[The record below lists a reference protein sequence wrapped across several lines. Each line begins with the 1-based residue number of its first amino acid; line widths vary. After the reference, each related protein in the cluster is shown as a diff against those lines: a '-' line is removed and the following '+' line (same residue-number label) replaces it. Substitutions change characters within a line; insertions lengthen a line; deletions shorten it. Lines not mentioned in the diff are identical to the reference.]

1 MSKKVHM
8 ASATQRSG
16 TINIVYLN
24 TDWKQS
30 RHDTPESRSRNK
42 RKLQETIESIA
53 ASMHPDIL
61 CMCEVGVASAL
72 MTEQQLEEMSEW
84 CVEQWKRTATGRAG
98 AGFRSPEYQSEQ
110 AWKAAQENFSLSV
123 LYAKDAPYMTIYNN
137 KKCTCLK
144 NTTLH
149 NVYQPKCKEPRTAQH
164 MLFQTHWN
172 TPSGAPGV
180 QSIRIP
186 EMVEI
191 VNVHAPSGTGVKQLT
206 DANRSQLIFNILQR
220 ESLETPATIL
230 GHKNFVIGGDM
241 NTAPGTL
248 TELLS
253 QAYSSG
259 QVNEEP
265 TIMPHQMS
273 ADIKPGDYCFL
284 QGILAE
290 LLPRK
295 NARNHDRQ
303 HDPYGIKWR
312 PATRREERRGSAMA
326 SSSTMRYEGRTGA
339 VALPEVTVPKQ
350 PPPRNSIDGP
360 QQEGPQQELLMP
372 KRLPPR
378 NSSVSVSR
386 YPRPKRGGSPSMY
399 DKVAKST
406 GCQSPGAKALDAMCT
421 RGQECAAYGHP
432 SPCPLSAT
440 SQANE
445 AGKAM
450 LPLRAKA
457 RPPKTATPKPPPLP
471 MFCKVCHQNS
481 EIKWRGCSGAEKM
494 VCARCGTEVL
504 MTYHATLV
512 AATPEASL
520 RPKRGRSPSMHD
532 TGCQSP
538 VAGAMDAVCTRRQ
551 QCGAYG
557 HPPPCSLSATSQSDE
572 AGKAMLPSKIATPKA
587 PPPMLCKMCKQ
598 ICGIGYEEIPTCGT
612 DCLMKYHAMLV
623 AATPEVSRCSTLPAR
638 GRQPTKEQKSSPRL
652 ETMHESAARGFAPGA
667 SDPSESDTDRQ
678 LLLDCPDPCA
688 AGEMPESMQHDDS
701 CVESCVGDGHDDEP
715 GAANDTHESARDDE
729 SCTNSCAD
737 RDADE
742 SAHDDDSGADDDT
755 HEARHDDDSGADDD
769 THESK
774 LDDGSGADDD
784 TIESKHDE
792 DRTERDAPAQGV
804 AINRAQELL
813 YNVLNAM
820 LDHVSFRSES
830 AEEVLR
836 NAVDGQEASMQFRS
850 QTKGIFNAIEKIFA
864 PIFYHFG
871 DKKKHQAQQEH
882 WQPVSNSASATYIVN
897 WRHHRKLRE
906 TWNPTGHITALQ
918 VLEEAEWKNV
928 LEGERDKHSQKYLYH
943 GYLIPTEQQT
953 RSAFCAKLRE
963 ETGDKR
969 IAFAIWKLGMPEKST
984 VLDEFTERTEP
995 TTEMR
1000 ERLAADAAEILSWF
1014 YKIAVDCIMQD
1025 PNERAETLS
1034 APQSQGRVAE
1044 RATES
1049 NVGQMQQDNAW
1060 HTAPQTTNTEQ
1071 YESGGGRE
1079 SMASGWSTT
1088 WYQHSWQQY
1097 SWHEHWQDH
1106 SWQEHSWQGAW
1117 QGPRA
1122 GQSSWQG
1129 SRQTWSW
1136 HSSPC

>member
-303 HDPYGIKWR
+303 HDPYGVKWR
-312 PATRREERRGSAMA
+312 PATRREEPRGSAMA
-326 SSSTMRYEGRTGA
+326 SSSTVRYEGRTGA
-339 VALPEVTVPKQ
+339 VALPEVSVPKQ

-372 KRLPPR
+372 KRPPPR
-378 NSSVSVSR
+378 NSSVEE
-386 YPRPKRGGSPSMY
+386 
-399 DKVAKST
+399 VAKST
-406 GCQSPGAKALDAMCT
+406 GCQSPGAKALDAVCT

-481 EIKWRGCSGAEKM
+481 EIKWRGGSGAEKM
-494 VCARCGTEVL
+494 VCARCGTECL

-572 AGKAMLPSKIATPKA
+572 AGKAMLPLKAKAPPSKIATPKA

-652 ETMHESAARGFAPGA
+652 ETMHESAARGSAPGG
-667 SDPSESDTDRQ
+667 SDPSESDTDPSES
-678 LLLDCPDPCA
+678 DTDPS
-688 AGEMPESMQHDDS
+688 ES
-701 CVESCVGDGHDDEP
+701 
-715 GAANDTHESARDDE
+715 DT
-729 SCTNSCAD
+729 D
-737 RDADE
+737 RIQTLQSD
-742 SAHDDDSGADDDT
+742 
-755 HEARHDDDSGADDD
+755 
-769 THESK
+769 
-774 LDDGSGADDD
+774 
-784 TIESKHDE
+784 DE

-850 QTKGIFNAIEKIFA
+850 QTQGIFNAIEKIFA

-928 LEGERDKHSQKYLYH
+928 LEGERHKHSQKYLYH
-943 GYLIPTEQQT
+943 GYLIPTEHQT

-995 TTEMR
+995 TTEMQ

-1014 YKIAVDCIMQD
+1014 YKIAVDCIKQD

-1060 HTAPQTTNTEQ
+1060 HKAPQTTNTEQ

>member
-248 TELLS
+248 IELLS

-303 HDPYGIKWR
+303 HDPYGVKWR

-326 SSSTMRYEGRTGA
+326 SSSTVRYEGRTGA
-339 VALPEVTVPKQ
+339 VALPEVSVPKQ

-372 KRLPPR
+372 KRPPPR
-378 NSSVSVSR
+378 NSSVEE
-386 YPRPKRGGSPSMY
+386 
-399 DKVAKST
+399 VAKST
-406 GCQSPGAKALDAMCT
+406 GCQSPGAKALDAVCT

-481 EIKWRGCSGAEKM
+481 EIKWRGGSGAEKM
-494 VCARCGTEVL
+494 VCARCGTECL

-520 RPKRGRSPSMHD
+520 PPKRGRSLSMHD

-572 AGKAMLPSKIATPKA
+572 AGKAMLPLKAKAPPSKIATPKA

-652 ETMHESAARGFAPGA
+652 ETMHESAARGSAPGG
-667 SDPSESDTDRQ
+667 SDPSESDTDPSES
-678 LLLDCPDPCA
+678 DTDPS
-688 AGEMPESMQHDDS
+688 ES
-701 CVESCVGDGHDDEP
+701 
-715 GAANDTHESARDDE
+715 DT
-729 SCTNSCAD
+729 D
-737 RDADE
+737 RIQTLQSD
-742 SAHDDDSGADDDT
+742 
-755 HEARHDDDSGADDD
+755 
-769 THESK
+769 
-774 LDDGSGADDD
+774 
-784 TIESKHDE
+784 DE

-943 GYLIPTEQQT
+943 GYLIPTEHQT

-995 TTEMR
+995 TTEMQ

-1014 YKIAVDCIMQD
+1014 YKIAVDCIKQD

-1060 HTAPQTTNTEQ
+1060 HKAPQTTNTEQ

-1136 HSSPC
+1136 HSSPCSAYDRHSFQG

>member
-273 ADIKPGDYCFL
+273 ADTKPGDYCFL

-303 HDPYGIKWR
+303 HDPYGVKWR
-312 PATRREERRGSAMA
+312 PATRREEPRGSATA
-326 SSSTMRYEGRTGA
+326 SSSTVRYEGRTGA
-339 VALPEVTVPKQ
+339 VALPEVSVPKQ

-372 KRLPPR
+372 KRPPPR
-378 NSSVSVSR
+378 NSSVEE
-386 YPRPKRGGSPSMY
+386 
-399 DKVAKST
+399 VAKST
-406 GCQSPGAKALDAMCT
+406 GCQSPGAKALDAVCT

-481 EIKWRGCSGAEKM
+481 EIKWRGGSGAEKM
-494 VCARCGTEVL
+494 VCARCGTECL

-520 RPKRGRSPSMHD
+520 PPKRGRSLSMHD

-572 AGKAMLPSKIATPKA
+572 AGKAMLPLKAKAPPSKIATPKA

-652 ETMHESAARGFAPGA
+652 ETMHESAARGSAPGG
-667 SDPSESDTDRQ
+667 SDPSESDTDPSES
-678 LLLDCPDPCA
+678 DTDPS
-688 AGEMPESMQHDDS
+688 ES
-701 CVESCVGDGHDDEP
+701 
-715 GAANDTHESARDDE
+715 DT
-729 SCTNSCAD
+729 D
-737 RDADE
+737 RIQTLQSD
-742 SAHDDDSGADDDT
+742 
-755 HEARHDDDSGADDD
+755 
-769 THESK
+769 
-774 LDDGSGADDD
+774 
-784 TIESKHDE
+784 DE

-850 QTKGIFNAIEKIFA
+850 QTQGIFNAIEKIFA

-928 LEGERDKHSQKYLYH
+928 LEGERHKHSQKYLYH
-943 GYLIPTEQQT
+943 GYLIPTEHQT

-995 TTEMR
+995 TTEMQ

-1014 YKIAVDCIMQD
+1014 YKIAVDCIKQD

-1060 HTAPQTTNTEQ
+1060 HKAPQTTNTEQ

-1136 HSSPC
+1136 HSSPCSAYDRHSFQG

>member
-273 ADIKPGDYCFL
+273 ADTKPGDYCFL

-303 HDPYGIKWR
+303 HDPYGVKWR
-312 PATRREERRGSAMA
+312 PATRREEPRGSATA
-326 SSSTMRYEGRTGA
+326 SSSTVRYEGRTGA
-339 VALPEVTVPKQ
+339 VALPEVSVPKQ

-372 KRLPPR
+372 KRPPPR
-378 NSSVSVSR
+378 NSSVEE
-386 YPRPKRGGSPSMY
+386 
-399 DKVAKST
+399 VAKST
-406 GCQSPGAKALDAMCT
+406 GCQSPGAKALDAVCT

-481 EIKWRGCSGAEKM
+481 EIKWRGGSGAEKM
-494 VCARCGTEVL
+494 VCARCGTECL

-520 RPKRGRSPSMHD
+520 PPKRGRSLSMHD

-572 AGKAMLPSKIATPKA
+572 AGKAMLPLKAKAPPSKIATPKA

-652 ETMHESAARGFAPGA
+652 ETKHESAARGSAPGG
-667 SDPSESDTDRQ
+667 SDPSESDTD
-678 LLLDCPDPCA
+678 PS
-688 AGEMPESMQHDDS
+688 ES
-701 CVESCVGDGHDDEP
+701 
-715 GAANDTHESARDDE
+715 DT
-729 SCTNSCAD
+729 D
-737 RDADE
+737 RIQTLQSD
-742 SAHDDDSGADDDT
+742 
-755 HEARHDDDSGADDD
+755 
-769 THESK
+769 
-774 LDDGSGADDD
+774 
-784 TIESKHDE
+784 DE

-850 QTKGIFNAIEKIFA
+850 QTQGIFNAIEKIFA

-928 LEGERDKHSQKYLYH
+928 LEGERHKHSQKYLYH
-943 GYLIPTEQQT
+943 GYLIPTEHQT

-995 TTEMR
+995 TTEMQ

-1014 YKIAVDCIMQD
+1014 YKIAVDCIKQD

-1060 HTAPQTTNTEQ
+1060 HKAPQTTNTEQ

>member
-1 MSKKVHM
+1 
-8 ASATQRSG
+8 
-16 TINIVYLN
+16 
-24 TDWKQS
+24 
-30 RHDTPESRSRNK
+30 
-42 RKLQETIESIA
+42 
-53 ASMHPDIL
+53 
-61 CMCEVGVASAL
+61 
-72 MTEQQLEEMSEW
+72 
-84 CVEQWKRTATGRAG
+84 
-98 AGFRSPEYQSEQ
+98 
-110 AWKAAQENFSLSV
+110 
-123 LYAKDAPYMTIYNN
+123 
-137 KKCTCLK
+137 
-144 NTTLH
+144 
-149 NVYQPKCKEPRTAQH
+149 
-164 MLFQTHWN
+164 
-172 TPSGAPGV
+172 
-180 QSIRIP
+180 
-186 EMVEI
+186 
-191 VNVHAPSGTGVKQLT
+191 
-206 DANRSQLIFNILQR
+206 
-220 ESLETPATIL
+220 
-230 GHKNFVIGGDM
+230 
-241 NTAPGTL
+241 
-248 TELLS
+248 
-253 QAYSSG
+253 
-259 QVNEEP
+259 
-265 TIMPHQMS
+265 
-273 ADIKPGDYCFL
+273 
-284 QGILAE
+284 
-290 LLPRK
+290 
-295 NARNHDRQ
+295 
-303 HDPYGIKWR
+303 
-312 PATRREERRGSAMA
+312 
-326 SSSTMRYEGRTGA
+326 
-339 VALPEVTVPKQ
+339 
-350 PPPRNSIDGP
+350 
-360 QQEGPQQELLMP
+360 
-372 KRLPPR
+372 
-378 NSSVSVSR
+378 
-386 YPRPKRGGSPSMY
+386 
-399 DKVAKST
+399 
-406 GCQSPGAKALDAMCT
+406 
-421 RGQECAAYGHP
+421 
-432 SPCPLSAT
+432 
-440 SQANE
+440 
-445 AGKAM
+445 
-450 LPLRAKA
+450 
-457 RPPKTATPKPPPLP
+457 
-471 MFCKVCHQNS
+471 
-481 EIKWRGCSGAEKM
+481 
-494 VCARCGTEVL
+494 

-520 RPKRGRSPSMHD
+520 PPKRGRSLSMHD

-572 AGKAMLPSKIATPKA
+572 AGKAMLPLKAKAPPSKIATPKA

-652 ETMHESAARGFAPGA
+652 ETKHESAARGSAPGG
-667 SDPSESDTDRQ
+667 SDPSESDTDPSES
-678 LLLDCPDPCA
+678 DTDPS
-688 AGEMPESMQHDDS
+688 ES
-701 CVESCVGDGHDDEP
+701 
-715 GAANDTHESARDDE
+715 DT
-729 SCTNSCAD
+729 D
-737 RDADE
+737 RIQTLQSD
-742 SAHDDDSGADDDT
+742 
-755 HEARHDDDSGADDD
+755 
-769 THESK
+769 
-774 LDDGSGADDD
+774 
-784 TIESKHDE
+784 DE

-928 LEGERDKHSQKYLYH
+928 LEGERHKHSQKYLYH
-943 GYLIPTEQQT
+943 GYLIPTEHQT

-995 TTEMR
+995 TTEMQ

-1014 YKIAVDCIMQD
+1014 YKIAVDCIKQD

-1060 HTAPQTTNTEQ
+1060 HKAPQTTNTEQ

-1136 HSSPC
+1136 HSSPCSAYDRHSFQG

>member
-248 TELLS
+248 IELLS

-273 ADIKPGDYCFL
+273 ADTKPGDYCFL

-303 HDPYGIKWR
+303 HDPYGVKWR
-312 PATRREERRGSAMA
+312 PATRREEPRGSATA
-326 SSSTMRYEGRTGA
+326 SSSTVRYEGRTGA
-339 VALPEVTVPKQ
+339 VALPEVSVPKQ

-372 KRLPPR
+372 KRPPPR
-378 NSSVSVSR
+378 NSSVEE
-386 YPRPKRGGSPSMY
+386 
-399 DKVAKST
+399 VAKST
-406 GCQSPGAKALDAMCT
+406 GCQSPGAKALDAVCT

-494 VCARCGTEVL
+494 VCARCGTECL

-572 AGKAMLPSKIATPKA
+572 AGKAMLPLKAKAPPSKIATPKA

-652 ETMHESAARGFAPGA
+652 ETKHESAARGSAPGG
-667 SDPSESDTDRQ
+667 SDPSESDTDPSES
-678 LLLDCPDPCA
+678 DTDPS
-688 AGEMPESMQHDDS
+688 ES
-701 CVESCVGDGHDDEP
+701 
-715 GAANDTHESARDDE
+715 DT
-729 SCTNSCAD
+729 D
-737 RDADE
+737 RIQTLQSD
-742 SAHDDDSGADDDT
+742 
-755 HEARHDDDSGADDD
+755 
-769 THESK
+769 
-774 LDDGSGADDD
+774 
-784 TIESKHDE
+784 DE

-850 QTKGIFNAIEKIFA
+850 QTQGIFNAIEKIFA

-928 LEGERDKHSQKYLYH
+928 LEGERHKHSQKYLYH
-943 GYLIPTEQQT
+943 GYLIPTEHQT

-995 TTEMR
+995 TTEMQ

-1014 YKIAVDCIMQD
+1014 YKIAVDCIKQD

-1060 HTAPQTTNTEQ
+1060 HKAPQTTNTEQ

-1136 HSSPC
+1136 HSSPCSAYDRHSFQG

>member
-149 NVYQPKCKEPRTAQH
+149 NVYQPKCKEPRTAQQ

-273 ADIKPGDYCFL
+273 ADTKPGDYCFL

-303 HDPYGIKWR
+303 HDPYGVKWR
-312 PATRREERRGSAMA
+312 PATRREEPRGSAMA
-326 SSSTMRYEGRTGA
+326 SSSTVRYEGRTGA
-339 VALPEVTVPKQ
+339 VALPEVSVPKQ

-360 QQEGPQQELLMP
+360 QHEGPQQELLMP
-372 KRLPPR
+372 KRPPPR
-378 NSSVSVSR
+378 NSSVEE
-386 YPRPKRGGSPSMY
+386 
-399 DKVAKST
+399 VAKST
-406 GCQSPGAKALDAMCT
+406 GCQSPGAKALDAVCT
-421 RGQECAAYGHP
+421 REQECAAYGHP

-481 EIKWRGCSGAEKM
+481 EIKWRGGSGAEKM
-494 VCARCGTEVL
+494 VCARCGTECL

-572 AGKAMLPSKIATPKA
+572 AGKAMLPLKAKAPPSKIATPKA

-652 ETMHESAARGFAPGA
+652 ETMHESAARGSAPGA
-667 SDPSESDTDRQ
+667 SDPSESDTD
-678 LLLDCPDPCA
+678 PS
-688 AGEMPESMQHDDS
+688 ES
-701 CVESCVGDGHDDEP
+701 
-715 GAANDTHESARDDE
+715 DT
-729 SCTNSCAD
+729 D
-737 RDADE
+737 RIQTLQSD
-742 SAHDDDSGADDDT
+742 
-755 HEARHDDDSGADDD
+755 
-769 THESK
+769 
-774 LDDGSGADDD
+774 
-784 TIESKHDE
+784 DE

-928 LEGERDKHSQKYLYH
+928 LEGERHKHSQKYLYH
-943 GYLIPTEQQT
+943 GYLIPTEHQT

-995 TTEMR
+995 TTEMQ

-1014 YKIAVDCIMQD
+1014 YKIAVDCIKQD

-1060 HTAPQTTNTEQ
+1060 HKAPQTTNTEQ

>member
-1 MSKKVHM
+1 
-8 ASATQRSG
+8 
-16 TINIVYLN
+16 
-24 TDWKQS
+24 
-30 RHDTPESRSRNK
+30 
-42 RKLQETIESIA
+42 
-53 ASMHPDIL
+53 
-61 CMCEVGVASAL
+61 
-72 MTEQQLEEMSEW
+72 
-84 CVEQWKRTATGRAG
+84 
-98 AGFRSPEYQSEQ
+98 
-110 AWKAAQENFSLSV
+110 
-123 LYAKDAPYMTIYNN
+123 
-137 KKCTCLK
+137 
-144 NTTLH
+144 
-149 NVYQPKCKEPRTAQH
+149 
-164 MLFQTHWN
+164 
-172 TPSGAPGV
+172 
-180 QSIRIP
+180 
-186 EMVEI
+186 
-191 VNVHAPSGTGVKQLT
+191 
-206 DANRSQLIFNILQR
+206 
-220 ESLETPATIL
+220 
-230 GHKNFVIGGDM
+230 
-241 NTAPGTL
+241 
-248 TELLS
+248 
-253 QAYSSG
+253 
-259 QVNEEP
+259 
-265 TIMPHQMS
+265 
-273 ADIKPGDYCFL
+273 
-284 QGILAE
+284 
-290 LLPRK
+290 
-295 NARNHDRQ
+295 
-303 HDPYGIKWR
+303 
-312 PATRREERRGSAMA
+312 
-326 SSSTMRYEGRTGA
+326 
-339 VALPEVTVPKQ
+339 
-350 PPPRNSIDGP
+350 
-360 QQEGPQQELLMP
+360 
-372 KRLPPR
+372 
-378 NSSVSVSR
+378 
-386 YPRPKRGGSPSMY
+386 MY

-406 GCQSPGAKALDAMCT
+406 GCQSPGAKALDAVCT

-481 EIKWRGCSGAEKM
+481 EIKWRGGSGAEKM
-494 VCARCGTEVL
+494 VCARCGTECL

-520 RPKRGRSPSMHD
+520 PPKRGRSLSMHD

-572 AGKAMLPSKIATPKA
+572 AGKAMLPLKAKAPPSKIATPKA

-652 ETMHESAARGFAPGA
+652 ETMHESAARGSAPGA
-667 SDPSESDTDRQ
+667 SDPSESDTDPSES
-678 LLLDCPDPCA
+678 DTDPS
-688 AGEMPESMQHDDS
+688 ES
-701 CVESCVGDGHDDEP
+701 
-715 GAANDTHESARDDE
+715 DT
-729 SCTNSCAD
+729 D
-737 RDADE
+737 RIQTLQSD
-742 SAHDDDSGADDDT
+742 
-755 HEARHDDDSGADDD
+755 
-769 THESK
+769 
-774 LDDGSGADDD
+774 
-784 TIESKHDE
+784 DE

-850 QTKGIFNAIEKIFA
+850 QTQGIFNAIEKIFA

-928 LEGERDKHSQKYLYH
+928 LEGERHKHSQKYLYH
-943 GYLIPTEQQT
+943 GYLIPTEHQT

-995 TTEMR
+995 TTEMQ

-1014 YKIAVDCIMQD
+1014 YKIAVDCIKQD

-1060 HTAPQTTNTEQ
+1060 HKAPQTTNTEQ

-1136 HSSPC
+1136 HSSPCSAYDRHSFQG

>member
-303 HDPYGIKWR
+303 HDPYGVKWR
-312 PATRREERRGSAMA
+312 PATRREEPRGSATA
-326 SSSTMRYEGRTGA
+326 SSSTVRYEGRTGA
-339 VALPEVTVPKQ
+339 VALPEVSVPKQ

-406 GCQSPGAKALDAMCT
+406 GCQSPGAKALDAVCT

-494 VCARCGTEVL
+494 VCARCGTECL

-572 AGKAMLPSKIATPKA
+572 AGKAMLPLKAKAPPSKIATPKA

-652 ETMHESAARGFAPGA
+652 ETMHESAARGSAPGG
-667 SDPSESDTDRQ
+667 SDPSESDTDPSES
-678 LLLDCPDPCA
+678 DTDPS
-688 AGEMPESMQHDDS
+688 ES
-701 CVESCVGDGHDDEP
+701 
-715 GAANDTHESARDDE
+715 DT
-729 SCTNSCAD
+729 D
-737 RDADE
+737 RIQTLQSD
-742 SAHDDDSGADDDT
+742 
-755 HEARHDDDSGADDD
+755 
-769 THESK
+769 
-774 LDDGSGADDD
+774 
-784 TIESKHDE
+784 DE

-850 QTKGIFNAIEKIFA
+850 QTQGIFNAIEKIFA

-928 LEGERDKHSQKYLYH
+928 LEGERHKHSQKYLYH
-943 GYLIPTEQQT
+943 GYLIPTEHQT

-995 TTEMR
+995 TTEMQ

-1014 YKIAVDCIMQD
+1014 YKIAVDCIKQD

-1060 HTAPQTTNTEQ
+1060 HKAPQTTNTEQ

-1136 HSSPC
+1136 HSSPCSAYDRHSFQG

>member
-273 ADIKPGDYCFL
+273 ADTKPGDYCFL

-303 HDPYGIKWR
+303 HDPYGVKWR
-312 PATRREERRGSAMA
+312 PATRREEPRGSATA
-326 SSSTMRYEGRTGA
+326 SSSTVRYEGRTGA
-339 VALPEVTVPKQ
+339 VALPEVSVPKQ

-372 KRLPPR
+372 KRPPPR
-378 NSSVSVSR
+378 NSSVEE
-386 YPRPKRGGSPSMY
+386 
-399 DKVAKST
+399 VAKST
-406 GCQSPGAKALDAMCT
+406 GCQSPGAKALDAVCT

-481 EIKWRGCSGAEKM
+481 EIKWRGGSGAEKM
-494 VCARCGTEVL
+494 VCARCGTECL

-520 RPKRGRSPSMHD
+520 PPKRGRSLSMHD

-572 AGKAMLPSKIATPKA
+572 AGKAMLPLKAKAPPSKIATPKA

-652 ETMHESAARGFAPGA
+652 ETKHESAARGSAPGG
-667 SDPSESDTDRQ
+667 SDPSESDTDPSES
-678 LLLDCPDPCA
+678 DTDPS
-688 AGEMPESMQHDDS
+688 ES
-701 CVESCVGDGHDDEP
+701 
-715 GAANDTHESARDDE
+715 DT
-729 SCTNSCAD
+729 D
-737 RDADE
+737 RIQTLQSD
-742 SAHDDDSGADDDT
+742 
-755 HEARHDDDSGADDD
+755 
-769 THESK
+769 
-774 LDDGSGADDD
+774 
-784 TIESKHDE
+784 DE

-928 LEGERDKHSQKYLYH
+928 LEGERHKHSQKYLYH
-943 GYLIPTEQQT
+943 GYLIPTEHQT

-995 TTEMR
+995 TTEMQ

-1014 YKIAVDCIMQD
+1014 YKIAVDCIKQD

-1060 HTAPQTTNTEQ
+1060 HKAPQTTNTEQ

>member
-1 MSKKVHM
+1 M

-303 HDPYGIKWR
+303 HDPYGVKWR
-312 PATRREERRGSAMA
+312 PATRREEPRGSAMA
-326 SSSTMRYEGRTGA
+326 SSSTVRYEGRTGA
-339 VALPEVTVPKQ
+339 VALPEVSVPKQ

-360 QQEGPQQELLMP
+360 QHEGPQQELLMP
-372 KRLPPR
+372 KRPPPR
-378 NSSVSVSR
+378 NSSVEE
-386 YPRPKRGGSPSMY
+386 
-399 DKVAKST
+399 VAKST
-406 GCQSPGAKALDAMCT
+406 GCQSPGAKALDAVCT

-481 EIKWRGCSGAEKM
+481 EIKWRGGSGAEKM
-494 VCARCGTEVL
+494 VCARCGTECL

-572 AGKAMLPSKIATPKA
+572 AGKAMLPLKAKAPPSKIATPKA

-652 ETMHESAARGFAPGA
+652 ETMHESAARGSAPGA
-667 SDPSESDTDRQ
+667 SDPSESDTDPSES
-678 LLLDCPDPCA
+678 DTDPS
-688 AGEMPESMQHDDS
+688 ES
-701 CVESCVGDGHDDEP
+701 
-715 GAANDTHESARDDE
+715 DT
-729 SCTNSCAD
+729 D
-737 RDADE
+737 RIQTLQSD
-742 SAHDDDSGADDDT
+742 
-755 HEARHDDDSGADDD
+755 
-769 THESK
+769 
-774 LDDGSGADDD
+774 
-784 TIESKHDE
+784 DE

-850 QTKGIFNAIEKIFA
+850 QTQGIFNAIEKIFA

-928 LEGERDKHSQKYLYH
+928 LEGERHKHSQKYLYH
-943 GYLIPTEQQT
+943 GYLIPTEHQT

-995 TTEMR
+995 TTEMQ

-1014 YKIAVDCIMQD
+1014 YKIAVDCIKQD

-1060 HTAPQTTNTEQ
+1060 HKAPQTTNTEQ

>member
-273 ADIKPGDYCFL
+273 ADTKPGDYCFL

-303 HDPYGIKWR
+303 HDPYGVKWR

-326 SSSTMRYEGRTGA
+326 SSSTVRYEGRTGA
-339 VALPEVTVPKQ
+339 VALPEVSVPKQ

-360 QQEGPQQELLMP
+360 QHEGPQQELLMP
-372 KRLPPR
+372 KRPPPR
-378 NSSVSVSR
+378 NSSVEE
-386 YPRPKRGGSPSMY
+386 
-399 DKVAKST
+399 VAKST
-406 GCQSPGAKALDAMCT
+406 GCQSPGAKALDAVCT

-481 EIKWRGCSGAEKM
+481 EIKWRGGSGAEKM
-494 VCARCGTEVL
+494 VCARCGTECL

-520 RPKRGRSPSMHD
+520 PPKRGRSLSMHD

-572 AGKAMLPSKIATPKA
+572 AGKAMLPLKAKAPPSKIATPKA

-652 ETMHESAARGFAPGA
+652 ETMHESAARGSAPGG
-667 SDPSESDTDRQ
+667 SDPSESDTDPSES
-678 LLLDCPDPCA
+678 DTDPS
-688 AGEMPESMQHDDS
+688 ES
-701 CVESCVGDGHDDEP
+701 
-715 GAANDTHESARDDE
+715 DT
-729 SCTNSCAD
+729 D
-737 RDADE
+737 RIQTLQSD
-742 SAHDDDSGADDDT
+742 
-755 HEARHDDDSGADDD
+755 
-769 THESK
+769 
-774 LDDGSGADDD
+774 
-784 TIESKHDE
+784 DE

-850 QTKGIFNAIEKIFA
+850 QTQGIFNAIEKIFA

-928 LEGERDKHSQKYLYH
+928 LEGERHKHSQKYLYH
-943 GYLIPTEQQT
+943 GYLIPTEHQT

-995 TTEMR
+995 TTEMQ

-1014 YKIAVDCIMQD
+1014 YKIAVDCIKQD

-1060 HTAPQTTNTEQ
+1060 HKAPQTTNTEQ

-1136 HSSPC
+1136 HSSPCSAYDRHSFQG

>member
-1 MSKKVHM
+1 M

-273 ADIKPGDYCFL
+273 ADTKPGDYCFL

-303 HDPYGIKWR
+303 HDPYGVKWR

-326 SSSTMRYEGRTGA
+326 SSSTVRYEGRTGA
-339 VALPEVTVPKQ
+339 VALPEVSVPKQ

-406 GCQSPGAKALDAMCT
+406 GCQSPGAKALDAVCT

-481 EIKWRGCSGAEKM
+481 EIKWRGGSGAEKM
-494 VCARCGTEVL
+494 VCARCGTECL

-520 RPKRGRSPSMHD
+520 PPKRGRSLSMHD

-572 AGKAMLPSKIATPKA
+572 AGKAMLPLKAKAPPSKIATPKA

-652 ETMHESAARGFAPGA
+652 ETMHESAARGSAPGG
-667 SDPSESDTDRQ
+667 SDPSESDTD
-678 LLLDCPDPCA
+678 PS
-688 AGEMPESMQHDDS
+688 ES
-701 CVESCVGDGHDDEP
+701 
-715 GAANDTHESARDDE
+715 DT
-729 SCTNSCAD
+729 D
-737 RDADE
+737 RIQTLQSD
-742 SAHDDDSGADDDT
+742 
-755 HEARHDDDSGADDD
+755 
-769 THESK
+769 
-774 LDDGSGADDD
+774 
-784 TIESKHDE
+784 DE

-928 LEGERDKHSQKYLYH
+928 LEGERHKHSQKYLYH
-943 GYLIPTEQQT
+943 GYLIPTEHQT

-995 TTEMR
+995 TTEMQ

-1014 YKIAVDCIMQD
+1014 YKIAVDCIKQD

-1060 HTAPQTTNTEQ
+1060 HKAPQTTNTEQ

>member
-1 MSKKVHM
+1 M

-303 HDPYGIKWR
+303 HDPYGVKWR
-312 PATRREERRGSAMA
+312 PATRREEPRGSAMA
-326 SSSTMRYEGRTGA
+326 SSSTVRYEGRTGA
-339 VALPEVTVPKQ
+339 VALPEVSVPKQ

-406 GCQSPGAKALDAMCT
+406 GCQSPGAKALDAVCT

-481 EIKWRGCSGAEKM
+481 EIKWRGGSGAEKM
-494 VCARCGTEVL
+494 VCARCGTECL

-572 AGKAMLPSKIATPKA
+572 AGKAMLPLKAKAPPSKIATPKA

-652 ETMHESAARGFAPGA
+652 ETKHESAARGSAPGG
-667 SDPSESDTDRQ
+667 SDPSESDTD
-678 LLLDCPDPCA
+678 PS
-688 AGEMPESMQHDDS
+688 ES
-701 CVESCVGDGHDDEP
+701 
-715 GAANDTHESARDDE
+715 DT
-729 SCTNSCAD
+729 D
-737 RDADE
+737 RIQTLQSD
-742 SAHDDDSGADDDT
+742 
-755 HEARHDDDSGADDD
+755 
-769 THESK
+769 
-774 LDDGSGADDD
+774 
-784 TIESKHDE
+784 DE

-850 QTKGIFNAIEKIFA
+850 QTQGIFNAIEKIFA

-943 GYLIPTEQQT
+943 GYLIPTEHQT

-995 TTEMR
+995 TTEMQ

-1014 YKIAVDCIMQD
+1014 YKIAVDCIKQD

-1060 HTAPQTTNTEQ
+1060 HKAPQTTNTEQ

-1136 HSSPC
+1136 HSSPCSAYDRHSFQG

>member
-303 HDPYGIKWR
+303 HDPYGVKWR
-312 PATRREERRGSAMA
+312 PATRREEPRGSAMA
-326 SSSTMRYEGRTGA
+326 SSSTVRYEGRTGA
-339 VALPEVTVPKQ
+339 VALPEVSVPKQ

-372 KRLPPR
+372 KRPPPR
-378 NSSVSVSR
+378 NSSVEE
-386 YPRPKRGGSPSMY
+386 
-399 DKVAKST
+399 VAKST
-406 GCQSPGAKALDAMCT
+406 GCQSPGAKALDAVCT

-481 EIKWRGCSGAEKM
+481 EIKWRGGSGAEKM
-494 VCARCGTEVL
+494 VCARCGTECL

-520 RPKRGRSPSMHD
+520 PPKRGRSLSMHD

-572 AGKAMLPSKIATPKA
+572 AGKAMLPLKAKAPPSKIATPKA

-652 ETMHESAARGFAPGA
+652 ETKHESAARGSAPGG
-667 SDPSESDTDRQ
+667 SDPSESDTDPSES
-678 LLLDCPDPCA
+678 DTDPS
-688 AGEMPESMQHDDS
+688 ES
-701 CVESCVGDGHDDEP
+701 
-715 GAANDTHESARDDE
+715 DT
-729 SCTNSCAD
+729 D
-737 RDADE
+737 RIQTLQSD
-742 SAHDDDSGADDDT
+742 
-755 HEARHDDDSGADDD
+755 
-769 THESK
+769 
-774 LDDGSGADDD
+774 
-784 TIESKHDE
+784 DE

-850 QTKGIFNAIEKIFA
+850 QTQGIFNAIEKIFA

-928 LEGERDKHSQKYLYH
+928 LEGERHKHSQKYLYH
-943 GYLIPTEQQT
+943 GYLIPTEHQT

-995 TTEMR
+995 TTEMQ

-1014 YKIAVDCIMQD
+1014 YKIAVDCIKQD

-1060 HTAPQTTNTEQ
+1060 HKAPQTTNTEQ

>member
-248 TELLS
+248 IELLS

-273 ADIKPGDYCFL
+273 ADTKPGDYCFL

-303 HDPYGIKWR
+303 HDPYGVKWR
-312 PATRREERRGSAMA
+312 PATRREEPRGSATA
-326 SSSTMRYEGRTGA
+326 SSSTVRYEGRTGA
-339 VALPEVTVPKQ
+339 VALPEVSVPKQ

-372 KRLPPR
+372 KRPPPR
-378 NSSVSVSR
+378 NSSVEE
-386 YPRPKRGGSPSMY
+386 
-399 DKVAKST
+399 VAKST
-406 GCQSPGAKALDAMCT
+406 GCQSPGAKALDAVCT
-421 RGQECAAYGHP
+421 REQECAAYGHP

-481 EIKWRGCSGAEKM
+481 EIKWRGGSGAEKM
-494 VCARCGTEVL
+494 VCARCGTECL

-572 AGKAMLPSKIATPKA
+572 AGKAMLPLKAKAPPSKIATPKA

-652 ETMHESAARGFAPGA
+652 ETKHESAARGSAPGG
-667 SDPSESDTDRQ
+667 SDPSESDTDPSES
-678 LLLDCPDPCA
+678 DTDPS
-688 AGEMPESMQHDDS
+688 ES
-701 CVESCVGDGHDDEP
+701 
-715 GAANDTHESARDDE
+715 DT
-729 SCTNSCAD
+729 D
-737 RDADE
+737 RIQTLQSD
-742 SAHDDDSGADDDT
+742 
-755 HEARHDDDSGADDD
+755 
-769 THESK
+769 
-774 LDDGSGADDD
+774 
-784 TIESKHDE
+784 DE

-928 LEGERDKHSQKYLYH
+928 LEGERHKHSQKYLYH
-943 GYLIPTEQQT
+943 GYLIPTEHQT

-995 TTEMR
+995 TTEMQ

-1014 YKIAVDCIMQD
+1014 YKIAVDCIKQD

-1060 HTAPQTTNTEQ
+1060 HKAPQTTNTEQ

>member
-1 MSKKVHM
+1 M

-303 HDPYGIKWR
+303 HDPYGVKWR

-326 SSSTMRYEGRTGA
+326 SSSTLLYEGRTGA
-339 VALPEVTVPKQ
+339 VALPEVSVPKQ

-406 GCQSPGAKALDAMCT
+406 GCQSPGAKALDAVCT
-421 RGQECAAYGHP
+421 REQECAAYGHP

-494 VCARCGTEVL
+494 VCARCGTECL

-520 RPKRGRSPSMHD
+520 PPKRGRSLSMHD

-572 AGKAMLPSKIATPKA
+572 AGKEMLPLKAKAPPSKIATPKA

-652 ETMHESAARGFAPGA
+652 ETMHESAARGSAPGG
-667 SDPSESDTDRQ
+667 SDPSESDTD
-678 LLLDCPDPCA
+678 PS
-688 AGEMPESMQHDDS
+688 ES
-701 CVESCVGDGHDDEP
+701 
-715 GAANDTHESARDDE
+715 DT
-729 SCTNSCAD
+729 D
-737 RDADE
+737 RIQTLQSD
-742 SAHDDDSGADDDT
+742 
-755 HEARHDDDSGADDD
+755 
-769 THESK
+769 
-774 LDDGSGADDD
+774 
-784 TIESKHDE
+784 DE

-850 QTKGIFNAIEKIFA
+850 QTQGIFNAIEKIFA

-928 LEGERDKHSQKYLYH
+928 LEGERHKHSQKYLYH
-943 GYLIPTEQQT
+943 GYLIPTEHQT

-995 TTEMR
+995 TTEMQ

-1014 YKIAVDCIMQD
+1014 YKIAVDCIKQD

-1060 HTAPQTTNTEQ
+1060 HKAPQTTNTEQ

>member
-248 TELLS
+248 IELLS

-273 ADIKPGDYCFL
+273 ADTKPGDYCFL

-303 HDPYGIKWR
+303 HDPYGVKWR
-312 PATRREERRGSAMA
+312 PATRREEPRGSATA
-326 SSSTMRYEGRTGA
+326 SSSTVRYEGRTGA
-339 VALPEVTVPKQ
+339 VALPEVSVPKQ

-372 KRLPPR
+372 KRPPPR
-378 NSSVSVSR
+378 NSSVEE
-386 YPRPKRGGSPSMY
+386 
-399 DKVAKST
+399 VAKST
-406 GCQSPGAKALDAMCT
+406 GCQSPGAKALDAVCT
-421 RGQECAAYGHP
+421 REQECAAYGHP

-481 EIKWRGCSGAEKM
+481 EIKWRGGSGAEKM
-494 VCARCGTEVL
+494 VCARCGTECL

-520 RPKRGRSPSMHD
+520 PPKRGRSLSMHD

-572 AGKAMLPSKIATPKA
+572 AGKAMLPLKAKAPPSKIATPKA

-652 ETMHESAARGFAPGA
+652 ETMHESAARGSAPGA
-667 SDPSESDTDRQ
+667 SDPSESDTDPSES
-678 LLLDCPDPCA
+678 DTDPS
-688 AGEMPESMQHDDS
+688 ES
-701 CVESCVGDGHDDEP
+701 
-715 GAANDTHESARDDE
+715 DT
-729 SCTNSCAD
+729 D
-737 RDADE
+737 RIQTLQSD
-742 SAHDDDSGADDDT
+742 
-755 HEARHDDDSGADDD
+755 
-769 THESK
+769 
-774 LDDGSGADDD
+774 
-784 TIESKHDE
+784 DE

-850 QTKGIFNAIEKIFA
+850 QTQGIFNAIEKIFA

-928 LEGERDKHSQKYLYH
+928 LEGERHKHSQKYLYH
-943 GYLIPTEQQT
+943 GYLIPTEHQT

-995 TTEMR
+995 TTEMQ

-1014 YKIAVDCIMQD
+1014 YKIAVDCIKQD

-1060 HTAPQTTNTEQ
+1060 HKAPQTTNTEQ

-1136 HSSPC
+1136 HSSPCSAYDRHSFQG

>member
-303 HDPYGIKWR
+303 HDPYGVKWR
-312 PATRREERRGSAMA
+312 PATRREEPRGSATA
-326 SSSTMRYEGRTGA
+326 SSSTVRYEGRTGA
-339 VALPEVTVPKQ
+339 VALPEVSVPKQ

-572 AGKAMLPSKIATPKA
+572 AGKAMLPLKAKAPPSKIATPKA

-652 ETMHESAARGFAPGA
+652 ETMHESAARGSAPGG
-667 SDPSESDTDRQ
+667 SDPSELDTDPSESDTDPSESDTDRIQ
-678 LLLDCPDPCA
+678 TLQSD
-688 AGEMPESMQHDDS
+688 
-701 CVESCVGDGHDDEP
+701 
-715 GAANDTHESARDDE
+715 
-729 SCTNSCAD
+729 
-737 RDADE
+737 
-742 SAHDDDSGADDDT
+742 
-755 HEARHDDDSGADDD
+755 
-769 THESK
+769 
-774 LDDGSGADDD
+774 
-784 TIESKHDE
+784 DE

-850 QTKGIFNAIEKIFA
+850 QTQGIFNAIEKIFA

-928 LEGERDKHSQKYLYH
+928 LEGERHKHSQKYLYH
-943 GYLIPTEQQT
+943 GYLIPTEHQT

-995 TTEMR
+995 TTEMQ

-1014 YKIAVDCIMQD
+1014 YKIAVDCIKQD

-1060 HTAPQTTNTEQ
+1060 HKAPQTTNTEQ

>member
-273 ADIKPGDYCFL
+273 ADTKPGDYCFL

-303 HDPYGIKWR
+303 HDPYGVKWR
-312 PATRREERRGSAMA
+312 PATRREEPRGSATA
-326 SSSTMRYEGRTGA
+326 SSSTVRYEGRTGA
-339 VALPEVTVPKQ
+339 VALPEVSVPKQ

-372 KRLPPR
+372 KRPPPR
-378 NSSVSVSR
+378 NSSVEE
-386 YPRPKRGGSPSMY
+386 
-399 DKVAKST
+399 VAKST
-406 GCQSPGAKALDAMCT
+406 GCQSPGAKALDAVCT

-481 EIKWRGCSGAEKM
+481 EIKWRGGSGAEKM
-494 VCARCGTEVL
+494 VCARCGTECL

-520 RPKRGRSPSMHD
+520 PPKRGRSLSMHD

-572 AGKAMLPSKIATPKA
+572 AGKAMLPLKAKAPPSKIATPKA

-652 ETMHESAARGFAPGA
+652 ETMHESAARGSAPGG
-667 SDPSESDTDRQ
+667 SDPSESDTDPSES
-678 LLLDCPDPCA
+678 DTDPS
-688 AGEMPESMQHDDS
+688 ES
-701 CVESCVGDGHDDEP
+701 
-715 GAANDTHESARDDE
+715 DT
-729 SCTNSCAD
+729 D
-737 RDADE
+737 RIQTLQSD
-742 SAHDDDSGADDDT
+742 
-755 HEARHDDDSGADDD
+755 
-769 THESK
+769 
-774 LDDGSGADDD
+774 
-784 TIESKHDE
+784 DE

-928 LEGERDKHSQKYLYH
+928 LEGERHKHSQKYLYH
-943 GYLIPTEQQT
+943 GYLIPTEHQT

-995 TTEMR
+995 TTEMQ

-1014 YKIAVDCIMQD
+1014 YKIAVDCIKQD

-1060 HTAPQTTNTEQ
+1060 HKAPQTTNTEQ

-1136 HSSPC
+1136 HSSPCSAYDRHSFQG

>member
-248 TELLS
+248 IELLS

-273 ADIKPGDYCFL
+273 ADTKPGDYCFL

-303 HDPYGIKWR
+303 HDPYGVKWR
-312 PATRREERRGSAMA
+312 PATRREEPRGSATA
-326 SSSTMRYEGRTGA
+326 SSSTVRYEGRTGA
-339 VALPEVTVPKQ
+339 VALPEVSVPKQ

-360 QQEGPQQELLMP
+360 QHEGPQQELLMP
-372 KRLPPR
+372 KRPPPR
-378 NSSVSVSR
+378 NSSVEE
-386 YPRPKRGGSPSMY
+386 
-399 DKVAKST
+399 VAKST
-406 GCQSPGAKALDAMCT
+406 GCQSPGAKALDAVCT
-421 RGQECAAYGHP
+421 REQECAAYGHP

-494 VCARCGTEVL
+494 VCARCGTECL

-520 RPKRGRSPSMHD
+520 PPKRGRSLSMHD

-572 AGKAMLPSKIATPKA
+572 AGKAMLPLKAKAPPSKIATPKA

-652 ETMHESAARGFAPGA
+652 ETMHESAARGSAPGA
-667 SDPSESDTDRQ
+667 SDPSESDTD
-678 LLLDCPDPCA
+678 PS
-688 AGEMPESMQHDDS
+688 ES
-701 CVESCVGDGHDDEP
+701 
-715 GAANDTHESARDDE
+715 DT
-729 SCTNSCAD
+729 D
-737 RDADE
+737 RIQTLQSD
-742 SAHDDDSGADDDT
+742 
-755 HEARHDDDSGADDD
+755 
-769 THESK
+769 
-774 LDDGSGADDD
+774 
-784 TIESKHDE
+784 DE

-850 QTKGIFNAIEKIFA
+850 QTQGIFNAIEKIFA

-928 LEGERDKHSQKYLYH
+928 LEGERHKHSQKYLYH
-943 GYLIPTEQQT
+943 GYLIPTEHQT

-995 TTEMR
+995 TTEMQ

-1014 YKIAVDCIMQD
+1014 YKIAVDCIKQD

-1060 HTAPQTTNTEQ
+1060 HKAPQTTNTEQ

>member
-273 ADIKPGDYCFL
+273 ADTKPGDYCFL

-303 HDPYGIKWR
+303 HDPYGVKWR
-312 PATRREERRGSAMA
+312 PATRREEPRGSATA
-326 SSSTMRYEGRTGA
+326 SSSTVRYEGRTGA
-339 VALPEVTVPKQ
+339 VALPEVSVPKQ

-372 KRLPPR
+372 KRPPPR
-378 NSSVSVSR
+378 NSSVEE
-386 YPRPKRGGSPSMY
+386 
-399 DKVAKST
+399 VAKST
-406 GCQSPGAKALDAMCT
+406 GCQSPGAKALDAVCT
-421 RGQECAAYGHP
+421 REQECAAYGHP

-481 EIKWRGCSGAEKM
+481 EIKWRGGSGAEKM
-494 VCARCGTEVL
+494 VCARCGTECL

-520 RPKRGRSPSMHD
+520 PPKRGRSLSMHD

-572 AGKAMLPSKIATPKA
+572 AGKAMLPLKAKAPPSKIATPKA

-652 ETMHESAARGFAPGA
+652 ETMHESAARGSAPGG
-667 SDPSESDTDRQ
+667 SDPSESDTDPSES
-678 LLLDCPDPCA
+678 DTDPS
-688 AGEMPESMQHDDS
+688 ES
-701 CVESCVGDGHDDEP
+701 
-715 GAANDTHESARDDE
+715 DT
-729 SCTNSCAD
+729 D
-737 RDADE
+737 RIQTLQSD
-742 SAHDDDSGADDDT
+742 
-755 HEARHDDDSGADDD
+755 
-769 THESK
+769 
-774 LDDGSGADDD
+774 
-784 TIESKHDE
+784 DE

-850 QTKGIFNAIEKIFA
+850 QTQGIFNAIEKIFA

-943 GYLIPTEQQT
+943 GYLIPTEHQT

-995 TTEMR
+995 TTEMQ

-1014 YKIAVDCIMQD
+1014 YKIAVDCIKQD

-1060 HTAPQTTNTEQ
+1060 HKAPQTTNTEQ

>member
-1 MSKKVHM
+1 M

-303 HDPYGIKWR
+303 HDPYGVKWR

-326 SSSTMRYEGRTGA
+326 SSSTVRYEGRTGA
-339 VALPEVTVPKQ
+339 VALPEVSVPKQ

-406 GCQSPGAKALDAMCT
+406 GCQSPGAKALDAVCT

-481 EIKWRGCSGAEKM
+481 EIKWRGGSGAEKM
-494 VCARCGTEVL
+494 VCARCGTECL

-520 RPKRGRSPSMHD
+520 PPKRGRSLSMHD

-572 AGKAMLPSKIATPKA
+572 AGKAMLPLKAKAPPSKIATPKA

-652 ETMHESAARGFAPGA
+652 ETMHESAARGSAPGG
-667 SDPSESDTDRQ
+667 SDPSESDTD
-678 LLLDCPDPCA
+678 PS
-688 AGEMPESMQHDDS
+688 ES
-701 CVESCVGDGHDDEP
+701 
-715 GAANDTHESARDDE
+715 DT
-729 SCTNSCAD
+729 D
-737 RDADE
+737 RIQTLQSD
-742 SAHDDDSGADDDT
+742 
-755 HEARHDDDSGADDD
+755 
-769 THESK
+769 
-774 LDDGSGADDD
+774 
-784 TIESKHDE
+784 DE

-836 NAVDGQEASMQFRS
+836 NAVDGQEANMQFRS
-850 QTKGIFNAIEKIFA
+850 QTKGKINAIEKIFA
-864 PIFYHFG
+864 PILYHFG
-871 DKKKHQAQQEH
+871 DNKKHQAQQEH

-928 LEGERDKHSQKYLYH
+928 LEGERHKHSQKYLYH
-943 GYLIPTEQQT
+943 GYLIPTEHQT

-995 TTEMR
+995 TTEMQ

-1014 YKIAVDCIMQD
+1014 YKIAVDCIKQD

-1060 HTAPQTTNTEQ
+1060 HKAPQTTNTEQ

>member
-1 MSKKVHM
+1 M

-273 ADIKPGDYCFL
+273 ADTKPGDYCFL

-303 HDPYGIKWR
+303 HDPYGVKWR

-326 SSSTMRYEGRTGA
+326 SSSTVRYEGRTGA
-339 VALPEVTVPKQ
+339 VALPEVSVPKQ

-406 GCQSPGAKALDAMCT
+406 GCQSPGAKALDAVCT
-421 RGQECAAYGHP
+421 REQECAAYGHP

-494 VCARCGTEVL
+494 VCARCGTECL

-520 RPKRGRSPSMHD
+520 PPKRGRSLSMHD

-572 AGKAMLPSKIATPKA
+572 AGKEMLPLKAKAPPSKIATPKA

-652 ETMHESAARGFAPGA
+652 ETMHESAARGSAPGG
-667 SDPSESDTDRQ
+667 SDPSESDTD
-678 LLLDCPDPCA
+678 PS
-688 AGEMPESMQHDDS
+688 ES
-701 CVESCVGDGHDDEP
+701 
-715 GAANDTHESARDDE
+715 DT
-729 SCTNSCAD
+729 D
-737 RDADE
+737 RIQTLQSD
-742 SAHDDDSGADDDT
+742 
-755 HEARHDDDSGADDD
+755 
-769 THESK
+769 
-774 LDDGSGADDD
+774 
-784 TIESKHDE
+784 DE

-850 QTKGIFNAIEKIFA
+850 QTQGIFNAIEKIFA

-928 LEGERDKHSQKYLYH
+928 LEGERHKHSQKYLYH
-943 GYLIPTEQQT
+943 GYLIPTEHQT

-995 TTEMR
+995 TTEMQ

-1014 YKIAVDCIMQD
+1014 YKIAVDCIKQD

-1060 HTAPQTTNTEQ
+1060 HKAPQTTNTEQ

>member
-248 TELLS
+248 IELLS

-273 ADIKPGDYCFL
+273 ADTKPGDYCFL

-303 HDPYGIKWR
+303 HDPYGVKWR
-312 PATRREERRGSAMA
+312 PATRREEPRGSATA
-326 SSSTMRYEGRTGA
+326 SSSTVRYEGRTGA
-339 VALPEVTVPKQ
+339 VALPEVSVPKQ

-406 GCQSPGAKALDAMCT
+406 GCQSPGAKALDAVCT

-494 VCARCGTEVL
+494 VCARCGTECL

-520 RPKRGRSPSMHD
+520 PPKRGRSLSMHD

-572 AGKAMLPSKIATPKA
+572 AGKAMLPLKAKAPPSKIATPKA

-652 ETMHESAARGFAPGA
+652 ETMHESAARGSAPGG
-667 SDPSESDTDRQ
+667 SDPSESDTDPSES
-678 LLLDCPDPCA
+678 DTDPS
-688 AGEMPESMQHDDS
+688 ES
-701 CVESCVGDGHDDEP
+701 
-715 GAANDTHESARDDE
+715 DT
-729 SCTNSCAD
+729 D
-737 RDADE
+737 RIQTLQSD
-742 SAHDDDSGADDDT
+742 
-755 HEARHDDDSGADDD
+755 
-769 THESK
+769 
-774 LDDGSGADDD
+774 
-784 TIESKHDE
+784 DE

-850 QTKGIFNAIEKIFA
+850 QTQGIFNAIEKIFA

-943 GYLIPTEQQT
+943 GYLIPTEHQT

-995 TTEMR
+995 TTEMQ

-1014 YKIAVDCIMQD
+1014 YKIAVDCIKQD

-1060 HTAPQTTNTEQ
+1060 HKAPQTTNTEQ

>member
-248 TELLS
+248 IELLS

-273 ADIKPGDYCFL
+273 ADTKPGDYCFL

-303 HDPYGIKWR
+303 HDPYGVKWR

-326 SSSTMRYEGRTGA
+326 SSSTVRYEGRTGA
-339 VALPEVTVPKQ
+339 VALPEVSVPKQ

-372 KRLPPR
+372 KRPPPR
-378 NSSVSVSR
+378 NSSVEE
-386 YPRPKRGGSPSMY
+386 
-399 DKVAKST
+399 VAKST
-406 GCQSPGAKALDAMCT
+406 GCQSPGAKALDAVCT

-481 EIKWRGCSGAEKM
+481 EIKWRGGSGAEKM
-494 VCARCGTEVL
+494 VCARCGTECL

-520 RPKRGRSPSMHD
+520 PPKRGRSLSMHD

-572 AGKAMLPSKIATPKA
+572 AGKAMLPLKAKAPPSKIATPKA

-652 ETMHESAARGFAPGA
+652 ETMHESAARGSAPGG
-667 SDPSESDTDRQ
+667 SDPSESDTD
-678 LLLDCPDPCA
+678 PS
-688 AGEMPESMQHDDS
+688 ES
-701 CVESCVGDGHDDEP
+701 
-715 GAANDTHESARDDE
+715 DT
-729 SCTNSCAD
+729 D
-737 RDADE
+737 RIQTLQSD
-742 SAHDDDSGADDDT
+742 
-755 HEARHDDDSGADDD
+755 
-769 THESK
+769 
-774 LDDGSGADDD
+774 
-784 TIESKHDE
+784 DE

-850 QTKGIFNAIEKIFA
+850 QTQGIFNAIEKIFA

-928 LEGERDKHSQKYLYH
+928 LEGERHKHSQKYLYH
-943 GYLIPTEQQT
+943 GYLIPTEHQT

-995 TTEMR
+995 TTEMQ

-1014 YKIAVDCIMQD
+1014 YKIAVDCIKQD

-1060 HTAPQTTNTEQ
+1060 HKAPQTTNTEQ

-1136 HSSPC
+1136 HSSPCSAYDRHSFQG

>member
-303 HDPYGIKWR
+303 HDPYGVKWR
-312 PATRREERRGSAMA
+312 PATRREEPRGSATA
-326 SSSTMRYEGRTGA
+326 SSSTVRYEGRTGA
-339 VALPEVTVPKQ
+339 VALPEVSVPKQ

-406 GCQSPGAKALDAMCT
+406 GCQSPGAKALDAVCT

-481 EIKWRGCSGAEKM
+481 EIKWRGGSGAEKM
-494 VCARCGTEVL
+494 VCARCGTECL

-572 AGKAMLPSKIATPKA
+572 AGKAMLPLKAKAPPSKIATPKA

-652 ETMHESAARGFAPGA
+652 ETMHESAARGSAPGA
-667 SDPSESDTDRQ
+667 SDPSESDTDPSES
-678 LLLDCPDPCA
+678 DTDPS
-688 AGEMPESMQHDDS
+688 ES
-701 CVESCVGDGHDDEP
+701 
-715 GAANDTHESARDDE
+715 DT
-729 SCTNSCAD
+729 D
-737 RDADE
+737 RIQTLQSD
-742 SAHDDDSGADDDT
+742 
-755 HEARHDDDSGADDD
+755 
-769 THESK
+769 
-774 LDDGSGADDD
+774 
-784 TIESKHDE
+784 DE

-928 LEGERDKHSQKYLYH
+928 LEGERHKHSQKYLYH
-943 GYLIPTEQQT
+943 GYLIPTEHQT

-995 TTEMR
+995 TTEMQ

-1014 YKIAVDCIMQD
+1014 YKIAVDCIKQD

-1060 HTAPQTTNTEQ
+1060 HKAPQTTNTEQ

>member
-303 HDPYGIKWR
+303 HDPYGVKWR
-312 PATRREERRGSAMA
+312 PATRREEPRGSATA
-326 SSSTMRYEGRTGA
+326 SSSTVRYEGRTGA
-339 VALPEVTVPKQ
+339 VALPEVSVPKQ

-372 KRLPPR
+372 KRPPPR
-378 NSSVSVSR
+378 NSSVEE
-386 YPRPKRGGSPSMY
+386 
-399 DKVAKST
+399 VAKST
-406 GCQSPGAKALDAMCT
+406 GCQSPGAKALDAVCT

-481 EIKWRGCSGAEKM
+481 EIKWRGGSGAEKM
-494 VCARCGTEVL
+494 VCARCGTECL

-520 RPKRGRSPSMHD
+520 PPKRGRSLSMHD

-572 AGKAMLPSKIATPKA
+572 AGKAMLPLKAKAPPSKIATPKA

-652 ETMHESAARGFAPGA
+652 ETMHESAARGSAPGG
-667 SDPSESDTDRQ
+667 SDPSESDTDPSES
-678 LLLDCPDPCA
+678 DTDPS
-688 AGEMPESMQHDDS
+688 ES
-701 CVESCVGDGHDDEP
+701 
-715 GAANDTHESARDDE
+715 DT
-729 SCTNSCAD
+729 D
-737 RDADE
+737 RIQTLQSD
-742 SAHDDDSGADDDT
+742 
-755 HEARHDDDSGADDD
+755 
-769 THESK
+769 
-774 LDDGSGADDD
+774 
-784 TIESKHDE
+784 DE

-850 QTKGIFNAIEKIFA
+850 QTQGIFNAIEKIFA

-928 LEGERDKHSQKYLYH
+928 LEGERHKHSQKYLYH
-943 GYLIPTEQQT
+943 GYLIPTEHQT

-995 TTEMR
+995 TTEMQ

-1014 YKIAVDCIMQD
+1014 YKIAVDCIKQD

-1060 HTAPQTTNTEQ
+1060 HKAPQTTNTEQ

>member
-273 ADIKPGDYCFL
+273 ADTKPGDYCFL

-303 HDPYGIKWR
+303 HDPYGVKWR
-312 PATRREERRGSAMA
+312 PATRREEPRGSATA
-326 SSSTMRYEGRTGA
+326 SSSTVRYEGRTGA
-339 VALPEVTVPKQ
+339 VALPEVSVPKQ

-406 GCQSPGAKALDAMCT
+406 GCQSPGAKALDAVCT

-481 EIKWRGCSGAEKM
+481 EIKWRGGSGAEKM
-494 VCARCGTEVL
+494 VCARCGTECL

-520 RPKRGRSPSMHD
+520 PPKRGRSLSMHD

-572 AGKAMLPSKIATPKA
+572 AGKAMLPLKAKAPPSKIATPKA

-638 GRQPTKEQKSSPRL
+638 GREPTKEQKSSPRL
-652 ETMHESAARGFAPGA
+652 ETMHESAARGSAPGG
-667 SDPSESDTDRQ
+667 SDPSESDTDPSES
-678 LLLDCPDPCA
+678 DTDPS
-688 AGEMPESMQHDDS
+688 ES
-701 CVESCVGDGHDDEP
+701 
-715 GAANDTHESARDDE
+715 DT
-729 SCTNSCAD
+729 D
-737 RDADE
+737 RIQTLQSD
-742 SAHDDDSGADDDT
+742 
-755 HEARHDDDSGADDD
+755 
-769 THESK
+769 
-774 LDDGSGADDD
+774 
-784 TIESKHDE
+784 DE

-850 QTKGIFNAIEKIFA
+850 QTQGIFNAIEKIFA

-928 LEGERDKHSQKYLYH
+928 LEGERHKHSQKYLYH
-943 GYLIPTEQQT
+943 GYLIPTEHQT

-995 TTEMR
+995 TTEMQ

-1014 YKIAVDCIMQD
+1014 YKIAVDCIKQD

-1060 HTAPQTTNTEQ
+1060 HKAPQTTNTEQ

>member
-248 TELLS
+248 IELLS

-273 ADIKPGDYCFL
+273 ADTKPGDYCFL

-303 HDPYGIKWR
+303 HDPYGVKWW

-326 SSSTMRYEGRTGA
+326 SSSTVRYEGRTGA
-339 VALPEVTVPKQ
+339 VALPEVSVPKQ

-406 GCQSPGAKALDAMCT
+406 GCQSPGAKALDAVCT
-421 RGQECAAYGHP
+421 REQECAAYGHP

-481 EIKWRGCSGAEKM
+481 EIKWRGGSGAEKM
-494 VCARCGTEVL
+494 VCARCGTECL

-520 RPKRGRSPSMHD
+520 PPKRGRSLSMHD

-572 AGKAMLPSKIATPKA
+572 AGKAMLPLKAKAPPSKIATPKA

-652 ETMHESAARGFAPGA
+652 ETKHESAARGSAPGG
-667 SDPSESDTDRQ
+667 SDPSESDTDPSES
-678 LLLDCPDPCA
+678 DTDPS
-688 AGEMPESMQHDDS
+688 ES
-701 CVESCVGDGHDDEP
+701 
-715 GAANDTHESARDDE
+715 DT
-729 SCTNSCAD
+729 D
-737 RDADE
+737 RIQTLQSD
-742 SAHDDDSGADDDT
+742 
-755 HEARHDDDSGADDD
+755 
-769 THESK
+769 
-774 LDDGSGADDD
+774 
-784 TIESKHDE
+784 DE

-850 QTKGIFNAIEKIFA
+850 QTQGIFNAIEKIFA

-943 GYLIPTEQQT
+943 GYLIPTEHQT

-995 TTEMR
+995 TTEMQ

-1014 YKIAVDCIMQD
+1014 YKIAVDCIKQD

-1060 HTAPQTTNTEQ
+1060 HKAPQTTNTEQ

-1136 HSSPC
+1136 HSSPCSAYDRHSFQG

>member
-248 TELLS
+248 IELLS

-273 ADIKPGDYCFL
+273 ADTKPGDYCFL

-303 HDPYGIKWR
+303 HDPYGVKWR
-312 PATRREERRGSAMA
+312 PATRREEPRGSATA
-326 SSSTMRYEGRTGA
+326 SSSTVRYEGRTGA
-339 VALPEVTVPKQ
+339 VALPEVSVPKQ

-360 QQEGPQQELLMP
+360 QHEGPQQELLMP
-372 KRLPPR
+372 KRPPPR
-378 NSSVSVSR
+378 NSSVEE
-386 YPRPKRGGSPSMY
+386 
-399 DKVAKST
+399 VAKST
-406 GCQSPGAKALDAMCT
+406 GCQSPGAKALDAVCT
-421 RGQECAAYGHP
+421 REQECAAYGHP

-481 EIKWRGCSGAEKM
+481 EIKWRGGSGAEKM
-494 VCARCGTEVL
+494 VCARCGTECL

-520 RPKRGRSPSMHD
+520 PPKRGRSLSMHD

-572 AGKAMLPSKIATPKA
+572 AGKAMLPLKAKAPPSKIATPKA

-652 ETMHESAARGFAPGA
+652 ETKHESAARGSAPGG
-667 SDPSESDTDRQ
+667 SDPSESDTD
-678 LLLDCPDPCA
+678 PS
-688 AGEMPESMQHDDS
+688 ES
-701 CVESCVGDGHDDEP
+701 
-715 GAANDTHESARDDE
+715 DT
-729 SCTNSCAD
+729 D
-737 RDADE
+737 RIQTLQSD
-742 SAHDDDSGADDDT
+742 
-755 HEARHDDDSGADDD
+755 
-769 THESK
+769 
-774 LDDGSGADDD
+774 
-784 TIESKHDE
+784 DE

-850 QTKGIFNAIEKIFA
+850 QTQGIFNAIEKIFA

-943 GYLIPTEQQT
+943 GYLIPTEHQT

-995 TTEMR
+995 TTEMQ

-1014 YKIAVDCIMQD
+1014 YKIAVDCIKQD

-1060 HTAPQTTNTEQ
+1060 HKAPQTTNTEQ

-1136 HSSPC
+1136 HSSPCSAYDRHSFQG

>member
-303 HDPYGIKWR
+303 HDPYGVKWR
-312 PATRREERRGSAMA
+312 PATRREEPRGSATA
-326 SSSTMRYEGRTGA
+326 SSSTVRYEGRTGA
-339 VALPEVTVPKQ
+339 VALPEVSVPKQ

-406 GCQSPGAKALDAMCT
+406 GCQSPGAKALDAVCT

-481 EIKWRGCSGAEKM
+481 EIKWRGGSGAEKM
-494 VCARCGTEVL
+494 VCARCGTECL

-520 RPKRGRSPSMHD
+520 PPKRGRSLSMHD

-572 AGKAMLPSKIATPKA
+572 AGKAMLPLKAKAPPSKIATPKA

-652 ETMHESAARGFAPGA
+652 ETKHESAARGSAPGG
-667 SDPSESDTDRQ
+667 SDPSESDTDPSES
-678 LLLDCPDPCA
+678 DTDPS
-688 AGEMPESMQHDDS
+688 ES
-701 CVESCVGDGHDDEP
+701 
-715 GAANDTHESARDDE
+715 DT
-729 SCTNSCAD
+729 D
-737 RDADE
+737 RIQTLQSD
-742 SAHDDDSGADDDT
+742 
-755 HEARHDDDSGADDD
+755 
-769 THESK
+769 
-774 LDDGSGADDD
+774 
-784 TIESKHDE
+784 DE

-928 LEGERDKHSQKYLYH
+928 LEGERHKHSQKYLYH
-943 GYLIPTEQQT
+943 GYLIPTEHQT

-995 TTEMR
+995 TTEMQ

-1014 YKIAVDCIMQD
+1014 YKIAVDCIKQD

-1060 HTAPQTTNTEQ
+1060 HKAPQTTNTEQ

>member
-273 ADIKPGDYCFL
+273 ADTKPGDYCFL

-303 HDPYGIKWR
+303 HDPYGVKWR

-326 SSSTMRYEGRTGA
+326 SSSTVRYEGRTGA
-339 VALPEVTVPKQ
+339 VALPEVSVPKQ

-406 GCQSPGAKALDAMCT
+406 GCQSPGAKALDAVCT
-421 RGQECAAYGHP
+421 REQECAAYGHP

-494 VCARCGTEVL
+494 VCARCGTECL

-520 RPKRGRSPSMHD
+520 PPKRGRSLSMHD

-572 AGKAMLPSKIATPKA
+572 AGKAMLPLKAKAPPSKIATPKA

-652 ETMHESAARGFAPGA
+652 ETMHESAARGSAPGG
-667 SDPSESDTDRQ
+667 SDPSESDTDPSES
-678 LLLDCPDPCA
+678 DTDPS
-688 AGEMPESMQHDDS
+688 ES
-701 CVESCVGDGHDDEP
+701 
-715 GAANDTHESARDDE
+715 DT
-729 SCTNSCAD
+729 D
-737 RDADE
+737 RIQTLQSD
-742 SAHDDDSGADDDT
+742 
-755 HEARHDDDSGADDD
+755 
-769 THESK
+769 
-774 LDDGSGADDD
+774 
-784 TIESKHDE
+784 DE

-928 LEGERDKHSQKYLYH
+928 LEGERHKHSQKYLYH
-943 GYLIPTEQQT
+943 GYLIPTEHQT

-995 TTEMR
+995 TTEMQ

-1014 YKIAVDCIMQD
+1014 YKIAVDCIKQD

-1060 HTAPQTTNTEQ
+1060 HKAPQTTNTEQ

-1136 HSSPC
+1136 HSSPCSAYDRHSFQG

>member
-273 ADIKPGDYCFL
+273 ADTKPGDYCFL

-303 HDPYGIKWR
+303 HDPYGVKWR
-312 PATRREERRGSAMA
+312 PATRREEPRGSATA
-326 SSSTMRYEGRTGA
+326 SSSTVRYEGRTGA
-339 VALPEVTVPKQ
+339 VALPEVSVPKQ

-360 QQEGPQQELLMP
+360 QHEGPQQELLMP
-372 KRLPPR
+372 KRPPPR
-378 NSSVSVSR
+378 NSSVEE
-386 YPRPKRGGSPSMY
+386 
-399 DKVAKST
+399 VAKST
-406 GCQSPGAKALDAMCT
+406 GCQSPGAKALDAVCT
-421 RGQECAAYGHP
+421 REQECAAYGHP

-481 EIKWRGCSGAEKM
+481 EIKWRGGSGAEKM
-494 VCARCGTEVL
+494 VCARCGTECL

-572 AGKAMLPSKIATPKA
+572 AGKAMLPLKAKAPPSKIATPKA

-652 ETMHESAARGFAPGA
+652 ETMHESAARGSAPGA
-667 SDPSESDTDRQ
+667 SDPSESDTDPSES
-678 LLLDCPDPCA
+678 DTDPS
-688 AGEMPESMQHDDS
+688 ES
-701 CVESCVGDGHDDEP
+701 
-715 GAANDTHESARDDE
+715 DT
-729 SCTNSCAD
+729 D
-737 RDADE
+737 RIQTLQSD
-742 SAHDDDSGADDDT
+742 
-755 HEARHDDDSGADDD
+755 
-769 THESK
+769 
-774 LDDGSGADDD
+774 
-784 TIESKHDE
+784 DE

-850 QTKGIFNAIEKIFA
+850 QTQGIFNAIEKIFA

-928 LEGERDKHSQKYLYH
+928 LEGERHKHSQKYLYH
-943 GYLIPTEQQT
+943 GYLIPTEHQT

-995 TTEMR
+995 TTEMQ

-1014 YKIAVDCIMQD
+1014 YKIAVDCIKQD

-1060 HTAPQTTNTEQ
+1060 HKAPQTTNTEQ

-1136 HSSPC
+1136 HSSPCSAYDRHSFQG

>member
-248 TELLS
+248 IELLS

-273 ADIKPGDYCFL
+273 ADTKPGDYCFL

-303 HDPYGIKWR
+303 HDPYGVKWR
-312 PATRREERRGSAMA
+312 PATRREEPRGSATA
-326 SSSTMRYEGRTGA
+326 SSSTVRYEGRTGA
-339 VALPEVTVPKQ
+339 VALPEVSVPKQ

-372 KRLPPR
+372 KRPPPR
-378 NSSVSVSR
+378 NSSVEE
-386 YPRPKRGGSPSMY
+386 
-399 DKVAKST
+399 VAKST
-406 GCQSPGAKALDAMCT
+406 GCQSPGAKALDAVCT

-481 EIKWRGCSGAEKM
+481 EIKWRGGSGAEKM
-494 VCARCGTEVL
+494 VCARCGTECL

-520 RPKRGRSPSMHD
+520 PPKRGRSLSMHD

-572 AGKAMLPSKIATPKA
+572 AGKAMLPLKAKAPPSKIATPKA

-652 ETMHESAARGFAPGA
+652 ETKHESAARGSAPGG
-667 SDPSESDTDRQ
+667 SDPSESDTD
-678 LLLDCPDPCA
+678 PS
-688 AGEMPESMQHDDS
+688 ES
-701 CVESCVGDGHDDEP
+701 
-715 GAANDTHESARDDE
+715 DT
-729 SCTNSCAD
+729 D
-737 RDADE
+737 RIQTLQSD
-742 SAHDDDSGADDDT
+742 
-755 HEARHDDDSGADDD
+755 
-769 THESK
+769 
-774 LDDGSGADDD
+774 
-784 TIESKHDE
+784 DE

-850 QTKGIFNAIEKIFA
+850 QTQGIFNAIEKIFA

-928 LEGERDKHSQKYLYH
+928 LEGERHKHSQKYLYH
-943 GYLIPTEQQT
+943 GYLIPTEHQT

-995 TTEMR
+995 TTEMQ

-1014 YKIAVDCIMQD
+1014 YKIAVDCIKQD

-1060 HTAPQTTNTEQ
+1060 HKAPQTTNTEQ

>member
-303 HDPYGIKWR
+303 HDPYGVKWR

-326 SSSTMRYEGRTGA
+326 SSSTVRYEGRTGA
-339 VALPEVTVPKQ
+339 VALPEVSVPKQ

-406 GCQSPGAKALDAMCT
+406 GCQSPGAKALDAVCT

-481 EIKWRGCSGAEKM
+481 EIKWRGGSGAEKM
-494 VCARCGTEVL
+494 VCARCGTECL

-572 AGKAMLPSKIATPKA
+572 AGKAMLPLKAKAPPSKIATPKA

-652 ETMHESAARGFAPGA
+652 ETMHESAARGSAPGG
-667 SDPSESDTDRQ
+667 SDPSESDTD
-678 LLLDCPDPCA
+678 PS
-688 AGEMPESMQHDDS
+688 ES
-701 CVESCVGDGHDDEP
+701 
-715 GAANDTHESARDDE
+715 DT
-729 SCTNSCAD
+729 D
-737 RDADE
+737 RIQTLQSD
-742 SAHDDDSGADDDT
+742 
-755 HEARHDDDSGADDD
+755 
-769 THESK
+769 
-774 LDDGSGADDD
+774 
-784 TIESKHDE
+784 DE

-928 LEGERDKHSQKYLYH
+928 LEGERHKHSQKYLYH
-943 GYLIPTEQQT
+943 GYLIPTEHQT

-995 TTEMR
+995 TTEMQ

-1014 YKIAVDCIMQD
+1014 YKIAVDCIKQD

-1060 HTAPQTTNTEQ
+1060 HKAPQTTNTEQ

>member
-248 TELLS
+248 IELLS

-273 ADIKPGDYCFL
+273 ADTKPGDYCFL

-303 HDPYGIKWR
+303 HDPYGVKWR
-312 PATRREERRGSAMA
+312 PATRREEPRGSATA
-326 SSSTMRYEGRTGA
+326 SSSTVRYEGRTGA
-339 VALPEVTVPKQ
+339 VALPEVSVPKQ

-406 GCQSPGAKALDAMCT
+406 GCQSPGAKALDAVCT

-481 EIKWRGCSGAEKM
+481 EIKWRGGSGAEKM
-494 VCARCGTEVL
+494 VCARCGTECL

-520 RPKRGRSPSMHD
+520 PPKRGRSLSMHD

-572 AGKAMLPSKIATPKA
+572 AGKAMLPLKAKAPPSKIATPKA

-652 ETMHESAARGFAPGA
+652 ETMHESAARGSAPGG
-667 SDPSESDTDRQ
+667 SDPSESDTDPSES
-678 LLLDCPDPCA
+678 DTDPS
-688 AGEMPESMQHDDS
+688 ES
-701 CVESCVGDGHDDEP
+701 
-715 GAANDTHESARDDE
+715 DT
-729 SCTNSCAD
+729 D
-737 RDADE
+737 RIQTLQSD
-742 SAHDDDSGADDDT
+742 
-755 HEARHDDDSGADDD
+755 
-769 THESK
+769 
-774 LDDGSGADDD
+774 
-784 TIESKHDE
+784 DE

-850 QTKGIFNAIEKIFA
+850 QTQGIFNAIEKIFA

-943 GYLIPTEQQT
+943 GYLIPTEHQT

-995 TTEMR
+995 TTEMQ

-1014 YKIAVDCIMQD
+1014 YKIAVDCIKQD

-1060 HTAPQTTNTEQ
+1060 HKAPQTTNTEQ

>member
-303 HDPYGIKWR
+303 HDPYGVKWR

-326 SSSTMRYEGRTGA
+326 SSSTVRYEGRTGA
-339 VALPEVTVPKQ
+339 VALPEVSVPKQ

-406 GCQSPGAKALDAMCT
+406 GCQSPGAKALDAVCT

-481 EIKWRGCSGAEKM
+481 EIKWRGGSGAEKM
-494 VCARCGTEVL
+494 VCARCGTECL

-520 RPKRGRSPSMHD
+520 PPKRGRSLSMHD

-572 AGKAMLPSKIATPKA
+572 AGKAMLPLKAKAPPSKIATPKA

-652 ETMHESAARGFAPGA
+652 ETMHESAARGSAPGG
-667 SDPSESDTDRQ
+667 SDPSESDTDPSES
-678 LLLDCPDPCA
+678 DTDPS
-688 AGEMPESMQHDDS
+688 ES
-701 CVESCVGDGHDDEP
+701 
-715 GAANDTHESARDDE
+715 DT
-729 SCTNSCAD
+729 D
-737 RDADE
+737 RIQTLQSD
-742 SAHDDDSGADDDT
+742 
-755 HEARHDDDSGADDD
+755 
-769 THESK
+769 
-774 LDDGSGADDD
+774 
-784 TIESKHDE
+784 DE

-928 LEGERDKHSQKYLYH
+928 LEGERHKHSQKYLYH
-943 GYLIPTEQQT
+943 GYLIPTEHQT

-995 TTEMR
+995 TTEMQ

-1014 YKIAVDCIMQD
+1014 YKIAVDCIKQD

-1060 HTAPQTTNTEQ
+1060 HKAPQTTNTEQ

-1136 HSSPC
+1136 HSSPCSAYDRHSFQG

>member
-273 ADIKPGDYCFL
+273 ADTKPGDYCFL

-303 HDPYGIKWR
+303 HDPYGVKWR
-312 PATRREERRGSAMA
+312 PATRREEPRGSATA
-326 SSSTMRYEGRTGA
+326 SSSTVRYEGRTGA
-339 VALPEVTVPKQ
+339 VALPEVSVPKQ

-372 KRLPPR
+372 KRPPPR
-378 NSSVSVSR
+378 NSSVEE
-386 YPRPKRGGSPSMY
+386 
-399 DKVAKST
+399 VAKST
-406 GCQSPGAKALDAMCT
+406 GCQSPGAKALDAVCT

-481 EIKWRGCSGAEKM
+481 EIKWRGGSGAEKM
-494 VCARCGTEVL
+494 VCARCGTECL

-520 RPKRGRSPSMHD
+520 PPKRGRSLSMHD

-572 AGKAMLPSKIATPKA
+572 AGKAMLPLKAKAPPSKIATPKA

-638 GRQPTKEQKSSPRL
+638 GREPTKEQKSSPRL
-652 ETMHESAARGFAPGA
+652 ETMHESAARGSAPGG
-667 SDPSESDTDRQ
+667 SDPSESDTDPSES
-678 LLLDCPDPCA
+678 DTDPS
-688 AGEMPESMQHDDS
+688 ES
-701 CVESCVGDGHDDEP
+701 
-715 GAANDTHESARDDE
+715 DT
-729 SCTNSCAD
+729 D
-737 RDADE
+737 RIQTLQSD
-742 SAHDDDSGADDDT
+742 
-755 HEARHDDDSGADDD
+755 
-769 THESK
+769 
-774 LDDGSGADDD
+774 
-784 TIESKHDE
+784 DE

-850 QTKGIFNAIEKIFA
+850 QTQGIFNAIEKIFA

-928 LEGERDKHSQKYLYH
+928 LEGERHKHSQKYLYH
-943 GYLIPTEQQT
+943 GYLIPTEHQT

-995 TTEMR
+995 TTEMQ

-1014 YKIAVDCIMQD
+1014 YKIAVDCIKQD

-1060 HTAPQTTNTEQ
+1060 HKAPQTTNTEQ

>member
-1 MSKKVHM
+1 M

-303 HDPYGIKWR
+303 HDPYGVKWR
-312 PATRREERRGSAMA
+312 PATRREEPRGSAMA
-326 SSSTMRYEGRTGA
+326 SSSTVRYEGRTGA
-339 VALPEVTVPKQ
+339 VALPEVSVPKQ

-360 QQEGPQQELLMP
+360 QHEGPQQELLMP
-372 KRLPPR
+372 KRPPPR
-378 NSSVSVSR
+378 NSSVEE
-386 YPRPKRGGSPSMY
+386 
-399 DKVAKST
+399 VAKST
-406 GCQSPGAKALDAMCT
+406 GCQSPGAKALDAVCT

-494 VCARCGTEVL
+494 VCARCGTECL

-572 AGKAMLPSKIATPKA
+572 AGKAMLPLKAKAPPSKIATPKA

-652 ETMHESAARGFAPGA
+652 ETMHESAARGSAPGG
-667 SDPSESDTDRQ
+667 SDPSESDTDPSES
-678 LLLDCPDPCA
+678 DTDPS
-688 AGEMPESMQHDDS
+688 ES
-701 CVESCVGDGHDDEP
+701 
-715 GAANDTHESARDDE
+715 DT
-729 SCTNSCAD
+729 D
-737 RDADE
+737 RIQTLQSD
-742 SAHDDDSGADDDT
+742 
-755 HEARHDDDSGADDD
+755 
-769 THESK
+769 
-774 LDDGSGADDD
+774 
-784 TIESKHDE
+784 DE

-850 QTKGIFNAIEKIFA
+850 QTQGIFNAIEKIFA

-928 LEGERDKHSQKYLYH
+928 LEGERHKHSQKYLYH
-943 GYLIPTEQQT
+943 GYLIPTEHQT

-995 TTEMR
+995 TTEMQ

-1014 YKIAVDCIMQD
+1014 YKIAVDCIKQD

-1060 HTAPQTTNTEQ
+1060 HKAPQTTNTEQ

-1136 HSSPC
+1136 HSSPCSAYDRHSFQG